1 MSKKN
6 SLPALAGVLVLLVA
20 GCASE
25 ENPAPEAEMTV
36 EESQENQA
44 DAEAETGES
53 DDGESIGVDEGL
65 LTVDVTIPA
74 EFYQGVSEEEIAQ
87 SVEEEGYSDFVVNP
101 DGSVTFTMSK
111 SVWNEALRD
120 MKAELDASIQ
130 EIANEY
136 PEMLKSVT
144 YDDDVTEFELVVD
157 RAAYE
162 SNSEAQWL
170 GFGLNFQ
177 AQFYQ
182 MFAGVPADERGGSVQ
197 FIDEATGEVFDT
209 QEWPVSE

>member
-1 MSKKN
+1 MTKTFP
-6 SLPALAGVLVLLVA
+6 LTALVGVFVLIVV
-20 GCASE
+20 GCTTQE
-25 ENPAPEAEMTV
+25 DPAPRTKMAV
-36 EESQENQA
+36 EESQDNQGE
-44 DAEAETGES
+44 AEADTGEAEG
-53 DDGESIGVDEGL
+53 DKSIGVDEGL

-74 EFYQGVSEEEIAQ
+74 EFYEGISEEEIAQ
-87 SVEEEGYSDFVVNP
+87 SVEEEGYTDFVMNP
-101 DGSVTFTMSK
+101 DGSVTFTMPK
-111 SVWNEALRD
+111 AVWDEALRE
-120 MKAELDASIQ
+120 MKADLDASIQ

-144 YDDDVTEFELVVD
+144 YDNDVTEFELVVD

-197 FIDEATGEVFDT
+197 FIDEATGEVFDS
-209 QEWPVSE
+209 QEWPVN